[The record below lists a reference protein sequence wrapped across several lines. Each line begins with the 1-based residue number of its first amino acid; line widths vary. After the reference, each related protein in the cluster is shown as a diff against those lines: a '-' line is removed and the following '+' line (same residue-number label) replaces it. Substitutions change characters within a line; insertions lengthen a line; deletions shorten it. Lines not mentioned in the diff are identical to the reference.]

1 MVEHN
6 TFICD
11 PHVRGCECHNEAGPW
26 CNPYSVEGY
35 CPTEG
40 KGDECAADPS
50 KLIVLTL
57 TDGSFTYALLGEEAS
72 G

>member
-1 MVEHN
+1 MQQHS

-11 PHVRGCECHNEAGPW
+11 PHVRGCECGPDQLW

-40 KGDECAADPS
+40 AGDECEADPS

-57 TDGSFTYALLGEEAS
+57 TDGGFTHVVLS
-72 G
+72 